1 MNRYVCIHGHFY
13 QPPREN
19 PWLEE
24 IERQDSAFP
33 YHDWNERI
41 TDECYGPN
49 ATARIL
55 DGEGRIEKIV
65 NNYSRISFNFGPTLL
80 SWMKDFSPQ
89 VYRAIL
95 EADRESGERFS
106 GHGSAL
112 AQVYNHMIMP
122 LANERDRRTQVIWG
136 IRDFEARFGRKP
148 EGMWLA
154 ETAADVP
161 TLEALAEHGIQFTIL
176 SPYQAGRVRP
186 LGGKTWRDVSG
197 AKIDPR
203 VPYRQMLPSGRYID
217 LFFYDGPIAQGVA
230 FEGILNRGEDF
241 ARRLLGPLDEKP
253 GTPQLAHIATDGET
267 YGHHHRYG
275 DMALAYALD
284 YIERDGTT
292 ELTNYGEHL
301 ERFPPKNEVEII
313 ENTSWSCAHGV
324 ERWRADCGCHSGAHP
339 GWNQQWREPLRRA
352 LDHVRDEMAPLFET
366 EAEQLLTDAWA
377 ARDDYIEVILD
388 RSPQVRDGFLNR
400 HAAGPLD
407 DSQRMRAAKLL
418 EMQRHAMLM
427 YTSCGWFFDDLSGIE
442 TVQVIAYA
450 GRVIQLAQQV
460 FGDHVEERFLTSLET
475 AESNLPKEGNG
486 RQIYDKYVRPTF
498 VDLSRVGAHYV
509 ISSLFEDDHVEIVHS
524 YRVEREAH
532 KRFEVGRN
540 RMVIGRARFVCDIT
554 LEDATLVFGA
564 VYFAHHTV
572 NAGVRRYRGEEA
584 FNALLEEAARIFEVA
599 DYPRIIRTFD
609 RHFGDSSYSL
619 FSLFRDQQ
627 QEVLDQILESTVS
640 EIETVYRSVYEDQ
653 APLLR
658 FLHELGARVPQP
670 LQLTAELVIN
680 AQLKDLLS
688 AESPDHDRIVHALDE
703 AEGSGVR
710 LYEAEL
716 KLAYQGVI
724 EMKARA
730 LANAPESLTAL
741 LDLHLAARIFQLLPF
756 AVGVRNAQNI
766 LYTLIDSTYRSK
778 ADRGA
783 GDPDSARWVETFRA
797 LAEIFHIKLPA

>member
-55 DGEGRIEKIV
+55 NGDGRIEKIV

-80 SWMKDFSPQ
+80 SWMKDYQPE

-95 EADRESGERFS
+95 EADIESSERFS
-106 GHGSAL
+106 GHGSAI

-136 IRDFEARFGRKP
+136 IRDFESRFGREP

-154 ETAADVP
+154 ETAADIP
-161 TLEALAEHGIQFTIL
+161 SLEALAEQGIQFTIL
-176 SPYQAGRVRP
+176 SPYQARRTRP
-186 LGGKTWRDVSG
+186 LGGKNWTDVTG
-197 AKIDPR
+197 GKIDPR
-203 VPYRQMLPSGRYID
+203 MPYRQLLPSGKHID

-241 ARRLLGPLDEKP
+241 AHRLIGPLDEKP
-253 GTPQLAHIATDGET
+253 AKPQLVHIATDGET

-284 YIERDGTT
+284 YIEKDETIA
-292 ELTNYGEHL
+292 LTNYGEYL
-301 ERFPPKNEVEII
+301 EKFPPEMEVQIE

-324 ERWRADCGCHSGAHP
+324 ERWRSNCGCHSGAHP
-339 GWNQQWREPLRRA
+339 GWSQEWRKPLREA
-352 LDHVRDEMAPLFET
+352 LDTIRDDLAKRYQE
-366 EAEQLLTDAWA
+366 EAAKLLKYPWA
-377 ARDDYIEVILD
+377 ARDDYIEIVLD
-388 RSPQVRDGFLNR
+388 RSPQVRQAFFKR
-400 HAAGPLD
+400 HAIRPLD
-407 DSQRMRAAKLL
+407 AEQAMRAAKLL
-418 EMQRHAMLM
+418 ELQRNAMLM
-427 YTSCGWFFDDLSGIE
+427 YTSCGWFFDELSGIE

-450 GRVIQLAQQV
+450 GRVIQLAQQL
-460 FGDHVEERFLTSLET
+460 FGDHTEETFLTSLEK
-475 AESNLPKEGNG
+475 AQSNLPKESNG
-486 RQIYDKYVRPTF
+486 RQIYDKHVRPAF

-509 ISSLFEDDHVEIVHS
+509 ISSLFQGTHVDGIHS
-524 YRVEREAH
+524 YRVDREDH
-532 KRFEVGRN
+532 KEYEIGRN
-540 RMVIGRARFVCDIT
+540 RMVLGRARFVCDIT

-564 VYFAHHTV
+564 VYFSHHTV
-572 NAGVRRYRGEEA
+572 NAGVRLYRGEEA
-584 FNALLEEAARIFEVA
+584 YLALVEEASKIFQAA

-609 RHFGDSSYSL
+609 KHFGDSSYSL

-627 QEVLDQILESTVS
+627 QNVLDQILESTIS
-640 EIETVYRSVYEDQ
+640 EIDTVYRSVYEDQ

-670 LQLTAELVIN
+670 LQVTAEIVLN
-680 AQLKDLLS
+680 AHLKDLLS
-688 AESPDHDRIVHALDE
+688 ADMPNEDKIVQSLDE
-703 AEGSGVR
+703 ALGSGVK
-710 LYEAEL
+710 LHETEL
-716 KLAYQGVI
+716 KLAYQAVI
-724 EMKARA
+724 ERKA
-730 LANAPESLTAL
+730 LALETAPESLTAL
-741 LDLHLAARIFQLLPF
+741 NDLHHAARIFQKLPF
-756 AVGVRNAQNI
+756 AVGVRRAQNI
-766 LYTLIDSTYRSK
+766 VYALIESTYHAK

-797 LAEIFHIKLPA
+797 LADIFHIKLSE